1 MTDKNILKKIA
12 VWVGIVL
19 FFLVLAYAYV
29 PQVLSGKIVNQS
41 DITGFKSM
49 AQESQ
54 AWDSEHPDDPSRW
67 TDAMFGGMPNTS
79 FMPSP
84 KGDWTQPVNDFM
96 FKGKRPANWRQVPGH
111 WRSDSGYILFLQL
124 TDYPGRPQHQDA
136 GPSAPAMGSCG
147 SHIHL

>member
-54 AWDSEHPDDPSRW
+54 AWDSEHPDDPSR
-67 TDAMFGGMPNTS
+67 F
-79 FMPSP
+79 SP
-84 KGDWTQPVNDFM
+84 
-96 FKGKRPANWRQVPGH
+96 H
-111 WRSDSGYILFLQL
+111 
-124 TDYPGRPQHQDA
+124 
-136 GPSAPAMGSCG
+136 SCQ
-147 SHIHL
+147 